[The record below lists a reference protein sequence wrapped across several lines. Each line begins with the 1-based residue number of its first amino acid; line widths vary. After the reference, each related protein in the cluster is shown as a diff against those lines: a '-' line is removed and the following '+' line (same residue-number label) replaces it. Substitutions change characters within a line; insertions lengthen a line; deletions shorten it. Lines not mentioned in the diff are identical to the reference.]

1 MRSACKKLEE
11 SNEKYGHGNNIL
23 FFNFKIIFKK
33 LPKIKYVITRSF
45 LSYMHEILNVST
57 IFYSVQLILMLF
69 GCSYVI

>member
-23 FFNFKIIFKK
+23 FFNFKIVIKK

-45 LSYMHEILNVST
+45 FKLYARNFACEHDFLFCSTNINV
-57 IFYSVQLILMLF
+57 IWL
-69 GCSYVI
+69 